1 MLALIDRLSSKLTT
15 LAEIVKTLTDAGPA
29 VSVPY
34 SQVGDIYFGDKKPP
48 NPEPGYA
55 YQCESITN
63 SIQLSGY
70 SLSAEDIARFKP
82 WRARVSW
89 TKAPE
94 QFGWNS
100 DYDTNDELDINTIG
114 RKGSIIVNKTKRRLY
129 ISADGH
135 VVWKEF
141 TFPNQDSW
149 QAAIIKAVLY
159 SG

>member
-1 MLALIDRLSSKLTT
+1 MLAIIDGLRTKLTA
-15 LAEIVKTLTDAGPA
+15 LSDVVQSLVNKPA
-29 VSVPY
+29 STVPY
-34 SQVGDIYFGDKKPP
+34 SRVGDIYLGNKTPP

-94 QFGWNS
+94 QLS
-100 DYDTNDELDINTIG
+100 
-114 RKGSIIVNKTKRRLY
+114 
-129 ISADGH
+129 
-135 VVWKEF
+135 
-141 TFPNQDSW
+141 
-149 QAAIIKAVLY
+149 
-159 SG
+159 